1 MRTLVNLTLSESAYE
16 VFRPK
21 PPLKARWQRWFKPVG
36 AYTDYRPNEL
46 RENGRLIDREI
57 VDRPKRRPVN
67 LDRRRIQTGVT
78 LSDKQ
83 LLDLLETWAWLNV
96 WSDTRVFGFTKRRPV
111 DFKRRDL
118 VREIRMMSDYWDK
131 TCQEHAEQYASEFM
145 AQELVRE
152 KQPNY
157 SRMASL
163 LLEAIAS
170 DYIHVEGE
178 NLA

>member
-1 MRTLVNLTLSESAYE
+1 MDLTLSESAYE
-16 VFRPK
+16 VFRNDYAK
-21 PPLKARWQRWFKPVG
+21 HAHWQRWFKPVG

-46 RENGRLIDREI
+46 REHGRIVDREI
-57 VDRPKRRPVN
+57 VDRPKRRPIN
-67 LDRRRIQTGVT
+67 LDRRRIQTGVM
-78 LSDKQ
+78 LSDEQ
-83 LLDLLETWAWLNV
+83 LLDLLEVWTWLNV
-96 WSDTRVFGFTKRRPV
+96 WSDTRVFGFKRRKPV

-118 VREIRMMSDYWDK
+118 VREIRLLSDWWDE
-131 TCQEHAEQYASEFM
+131 TCQEHAEQYAAEFM
-145 AQELVRE
+145 TQEIERE

-178 NLA
+178 SLA